1 MKYRAVIC
9 ACVALT
15 VLGQP
20 AAAATPIGAQRLDE
34 SATASQP
41 AVRIDPPDPQ
51 PVVILTTEEIIRD
64 VWSGEPQFIINK
76 AVRTAK
82 RESGPNLKI
91 NAQNYCCAGIFQIYF
106 SVHRAMLRDFGV
118 FKNTDLYDPRVNA
131 TVALALF
138 HEVGW
143 QPWNGGA

>member
-1 MKYRAVIC
+1 MKIRAAIC

-15 VLGQP
+15 VVTQP

-41 AVRIDPPDPQ
+41 AVRLNPPDPQ
-51 PVVILTTEEIIRD
+51 PVVEMTTEEIIRD
-64 VWSGEPQFIINK
+64 VWAGEPQFIIEK

-82 RESGPNLKI
+82 RESGPNLKV

-106 SVHRAMLRDFGV
+106 RVHRDWLRDYGV

-138 HEVGW
+138 HEVKW
-143 QPWNGGA
+143 QPWAGGA